1 MRATGEEAGDNEER
15 QAGSGTD
22 SKSSGDCDHGV
33 GRSDRRDEKAFSA
46 RPWQRNLFP
55 DGAAATRPPF
65 WSLRCPPVAGTFAAV
80 AEPIS
85 PAAPPAPAASPTRT
99 FWQRRFRDPVIA
111 QLTQGITPEK
121 IALTLA
127 IGSSCAL
134 FPIIGT
140 TTLLCFLVALLLRL
154 NQPIIQ
160 LLNQVLWPVQVSAI
174 FACVHLGETVTGA
187 PRVSFSLTRMSQLF
201 WDSPVKFFNEF
212 GATALHAVVG
222 WTLVAPFYIAAVY
235 YLTRPILRTVN
246 RLRTEAAVRAAT
258 GPDHPTP

>member
-15 QAGSGTD
+15 QAGGGTD

-33 GRSDRRDEKAFSA
+33 GRSERRDEKAFFP

-65 WSLRCPPVAGTFAAV
+65 WSLRCPPVARTLAAV
-80 AEPIS
+80 AEPSS
-85 PAAPPAPAASPTRT
+85 PAAPPAPAASPART
-99 FWQRRFRDPVIA
+99 FWQRRFRDPIIA

-160 LLNQVLWPVQVSAI
+160 LLNQVLWPAQVSAI

-187 PRVSFSLTRMSQLF
+187 PGVSFSLTRMNQLF
-201 WDSPVKFFNEF
+201 WDSPVRFFHEF

-246 RLRTEAAVRAAT
+246 RLRTEAAARAAT